1 MKKLKKEE
9 LNRIMK
15 KLYNK
20 GYNSNYRIEFIRK
33 KEKMNDYSREY
44 NVDLAERK
52 VNKGFIPECKIGNIS
67 DNYWF
72 RTKKGIDAEEY
83 KSFNLMK
90 NAILKTARNKGII
103 FKKLKVYKINE
114 ELKSYEEGYKTI
126 IHEEEF

>member
-52 VNKGFIPECKIGNIS
+52 VNQGFIPDCKIGNFS

-72 RTKKGIDAEEY
+72 RTKKGINAEEY

-90 NAILKTARNKGII
+90 NAILKTARNKGIT
-103 FKKLKVYKINE
+103 FKKLKVYKINK
-114 ELKSYEEGYKTI
+114 ELKSYEEGYKTV